1 MCLLLKI
8 VNIVKKIIFYIKIK
22 LIYGSKISFDL
33 RNFNGKVSVYMESKS
48 EFMILKKAFISD
60 YVNIKCY
67 RDSNLYIGEN
77 TFIGPF
83 SIIHC
88 RKNVKIGN
96 NCMIGE
102 FVSIRDNDHEFR
114 DKNRNYNEQGFKVK
128 ETIIGDNV
136 WIGAKVT
143 ILSGVTIGNNSII
156 GANTLV
162 NKDIPDNTIVGGV
175 PGKVIKKI

>member
-1 MCLLLKI
+1 
-8 VNIVKKIIFYIKIK
+8 
-22 LIYGSKISFDL
+22 
-33 RNFNGKVSVYMESKS
+33 MESKS
-48 EFMILKKAFISD
+48 KFIVLKGASISD

-67 RDSNLYIGEN
+67 RNSELCIGEN

-88 RKNVKIGN
+88 RKSINIGN

-102 FVSIRDNDHEFR
+102 AVSIRDNDHKFR
-114 DKNRNYNEQGFKVK
+114 EKNKNYNQQGFDIKK
-128 ETIIGDNV
+128 TAIGDNV

-143 ILSGVTIGNNSII
+143 ILSGVIIGDNSII

-175 PGKVIKKI
+175 PVKIIKRI